1 MELYLA
7 RHAES
12 NSLEEDPERGLSDLG
27 FRNIRKVAGFL
38 KNLDICVDGICH
50 SGKLRAKQTAHE
62 LAKTISA
69 TSGAKEREGIAPMD
83 SIDPL
88 KDELNKRNNNLMIVG
103 HLPYL
108 SNLASALLFGDESKS
123 IINFQPGSIV
133 KLSRS
138 GQNKN
143 SWRAEW
149 MVHPAICPSNKLD

>member
-27 FRNIRKVAGFL
+27 FTNIRKVAGFL
-38 KNLDICVDGICH
+38 KNLDICVDSIYH
-50 SGKLRAKQTAHE
+50 SDKLRAKQTAYE

-69 TSGAKEREGIAPMD
+69 TSGLKARDGIAPMD
-83 SIDPL
+83 NIDPM
-88 KDELNKRNNNLMIVG
+88 KDEVNKRDKNLMIVG

-108 SNLASALLFGDESKS
+108 SKLASALLFGDESKS
-123 IINFQPGSIV
+123 VINFQPGCLA

-138 GQNKN
+138 DQNKN
-143 SWRAEW
+143 SWSAEW
-149 MVHPAICPSNKLD
+149 MINPAICPSNKLD